1 MAGSRQAL
9 HDMAANKAAA
19 AKNCHKHCPNP

>member
-1 MAGSRQAL
+1 MARRRQAL

-19 AKNCHKHCPNP
+19 AKNCHKHGPNP